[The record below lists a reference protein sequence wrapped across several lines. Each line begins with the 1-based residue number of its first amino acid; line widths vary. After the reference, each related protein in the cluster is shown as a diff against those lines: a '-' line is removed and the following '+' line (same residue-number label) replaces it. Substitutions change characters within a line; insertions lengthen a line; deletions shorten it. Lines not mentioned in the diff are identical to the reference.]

1 MTTLHK
7 HFSKKSSHSRQTL
20 MLHALGLV
28 SGDPTIRIGYPFVFH
43 PGVQVT
49 VSEPGNAKWV
59 YMMLPVPKGSLV
71 TEIKVAHHR
80 SGIQSKITHIR
91 LVQQREPVAAEV
103 VHDDSIAENI
113 PSIYVISSSCHVIV
127 EKSVLLK
134 ICMEFANTDDMIEFG
149 SIEVQYIP
157 NYEKTTTS
165 DEGETKRKEERPIY
179 TLNKKQTVKN
189 QPTLVDLFFKTKKK
203 RTISNISNT

>member
-1 MTTLHK
+1 
-7 HFSKKSSHSRQTL
+7 
-20 MLHALGLV
+20 MLHALGFV

-43 PGVQVT
+43 PGVQVSA
-49 VSEPGNAKWV
+49 SEPGNAKWV
-59 YMMLPVPKGSLV
+59 YMMLPVPKGSLI

-80 SGIQSKITHIR
+80 SGIQSRITHIR

-113 PSIYVISSSCHVIV
+113 PSIYVISSSCHVIA

-134 ICMEFANTDDMIEFG
+134 ICMDFANIDDMIEFG
-149 SIEVQYIP
+149 SIEVEYIP

-179 TLNKKQTVKN
+179 SINKKQTVKN
-189 QPTLVDLFFKTKKK
+189 QSTLVDLFFKTKKK

>member
-28 SGDPTIRIGYPFVFH
+28 SGDPTIRIGYPFMFH

-59 YMMLPVPKGSLV
+59 YMMLSVPKGSLV

-80 SGIQSKITHIR
+80 SGIQSRITHIR

-127 EKSVLLK
+127 EKGVLLK

>member
-7 HFSKKSSHSRQTL
+7 PFSKKNSHSRQTL
-20 MLHALGLV
+20 MLHALGFV

-59 YMMLPVPKGSLV
+59 YMMLSVPKGSLI

-80 SGIQSKITHIR
+80 SGIQSRITHIR

-103 VHDDSIAENI
+103 VHDDPIAENI
-113 PSIYVISSSCHVIV
+113 ASISVISSSCHVIA

-179 TLNKKQTVKN
+179 TLNKKQTIKN